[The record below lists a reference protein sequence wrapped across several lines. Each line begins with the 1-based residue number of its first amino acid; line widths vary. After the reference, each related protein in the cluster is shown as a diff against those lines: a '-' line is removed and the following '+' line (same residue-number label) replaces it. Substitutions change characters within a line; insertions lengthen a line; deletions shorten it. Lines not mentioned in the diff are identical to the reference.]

1 MKKLYLAFIAVLAL
15 SMGCAITDYP
25 LITDTEGDASGFV
38 VNTNGKAVI
47 VPTSQVI
54 TLFPDKNV
62 ELFSMVD
69 QKANG
74 DQTIDTFTNVSF
86 SGTYFM
92 DFTYCNPD
100 WTGCAVAVAD
110 NPLVGDISI
119 FDYVWK
125 VNCDGADA
133 LSLLVSFG
141 SRTTEC
147 GRRITDPAAQAQLLT
162 DLVPDGNGYKLYL
175 SRSVFRL
182 SAIDE
187 MGVSRSIPTYGSTA
201 LQIDER
207 GRVAWTFSS
216 SAKPSVLALSRAPHT
231 QLQAN
236 YKGHNFT
243 FDAQMRDAFVS
254 YIVGL

>member
-15 SMGCAITDYP
+15 SMGCAITNYP
-25 LITDTEGDASGFV
+25 VITDTEGDSAGFI

-54 TLFPDKNV
+54 TLFPDMNV

-74 DQTIDTFTNVSF
+74 DQTI
-86 SGTYFM
+86 GTYSNISYGSPKFM
-92 DFTYCNPD
+92 DFVYCNPD
-100 WTGCAVAVAD
+100 WTGCWVTQAD
-110 NPLVGDISI
+110 NPLVGDASI
-119 FDYVWK
+119 FDYTWNQ
-125 VNCDGADA
+125 NCDGAGA

-141 SRTTEC
+141 ARTQEC
-147 GRRITDPAAQAQLLT
+147 GRLITDPAAQAQLLT
-162 DLVPDGNGYKLYL
+162 DLVPDGNGYRLYL
-175 SRSVFRL
+175 SRSVLRL